1 VRQKAGVLVVRFLIE
16 KERRKIMKKLFVL
29 PVLCG
34 ALLAGCGSQ
43 DNSVEILGQKCE
55 KIATGERGDYL
66 VKCPVVPELDA
77 VRNAEKNSV
86 FLSVTPNEEVIADVE
101 NVYIDVVPAGTV
113 EGVAAACYRVLGVNP
128 TIDGEALYAVE
139 VCEQQ

>member
-1 VRQKAGVLVVRFLIE
+1 
-16 KERRKIMKKLFVL
+16 MKKIFVL

-34 ALLAGCGSQ
+34 ALLAGCGSR

-77 VRNAEKNSV
+77 VRNAGKNSM
-86 FLSVTPNEEVIADVE
+86 FLSVVPNETVIADVE

-113 EGVAAACYRVLGVNP
+113 EGINAVCYRFLGVNP
-128 TIDGEALYAVE
+128 TVDGETMYAVE
-139 VCEQQ
+139 VCEQ